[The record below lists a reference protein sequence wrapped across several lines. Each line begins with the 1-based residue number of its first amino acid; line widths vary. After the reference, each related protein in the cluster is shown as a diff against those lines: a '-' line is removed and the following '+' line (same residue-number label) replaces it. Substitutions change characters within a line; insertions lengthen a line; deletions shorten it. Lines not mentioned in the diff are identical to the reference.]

1 MSRRALAL
9 LASTTI
15 AAASAAACERT
26 SSTPTTPV
34 DDAGVAAVDATVTD
48 ATAPVDAGRDAAL
61 PPLPDP
67 LTRLSETGLYDDIAT
82 KALSPAV
89 VEFAPASVLWSDGAE
104 KRRFI
109 ALPPGTQIDTSDMDH
124 WRFPLGTRFFKQF
137 AREGKLLET
146 RLIVHRADTGNTEA
160 DYWVGSFVWRDD
172 ESDADLAPAG
182 KQDIRGTDHDA
193 PAQTQCFTC
202 HQGDKGRILGF
213 SAMQLSKPGP
223 GVTVK
228 SFAASGLL
236 SNPPPNGVDYPFPF
250 AGTPAGAAL
259 AYMHAN
265 CGHCHNPHGSSW
277 PDTQMVLRLDIADT
291 DLATSGPVKSTVGVA
306 LQRWQKPGFT
316 VRVSPGKPNE
326 SAVLFRANA
335 RGDRDQM
342 PPIATEHVD
351 ANGIAA
357 LTTWIQSL

>member
-1 MSRRALAL
+1 MKRALAL
-9 LASTTI
+9 IVTTI
-15 AAASAAACERT
+15 AAASVAACERAST
-26 SSTPTTPV
+26 STPV
-34 DDAGVAAVDATVTD
+34 DDAGVAVVDATVSD
-48 ATAPVDAGRDAAL
+48 GTAPVDAGRDAAL

-67 LTRLSETGLYDDIAT
+67 LTRLSETGLYDDFAT

-89 VEFAPASVLWSDGAE
+89 IEFAPASVLWSDGAE
-104 KRRFI
+104 KHRYI
-109 ALPPGTQIDTSDMDH
+109 ALPPGTKIDTSDMDH
-124 WRFPLGTRFFKQF
+124 WRFPIGTRFFKEF
-137 AREGKLLET
+137 AREGKRLET
-146 RLIVHRADTGNTEA
+146 RLIVHRADTGNVES

-213 SAMQLSKPGP
+213 SALQLSKPGA
-223 GVTVK
+223 GVTLK
-228 SFAASGLL
+228 ALAASGLL
-236 SNPPPNGVDYPFPF
+236 TNPPPDGVDYPFPG
-250 AGTPAGAAL
+250 AGTPVGTAL

-265 CGHCHNPHGSSW
+265 CGHCHNEHGSSW
-277 PDTQMVLRLDIADT
+277 PDTQMVLRLNVGET

-316 VRVSPGKPNE
+316 LRVSPGKPSE
-326 SAVLFRANA
+326 SAILFRANA

-357 LTTWIQSL
+357 LTAWISSL